1 MQLKLLL
8 LLILGNVLD
17 KFLFCGWVEKAI
29 QQQDSA
35 GAAVW
40 APYIWVGTLTT
51 QLCSFAPQKLK
62 LSAIPFASQEG
73 WLCTQIRFSSN
84 GNLVQFAPRHKFAA
98 GVAAACG
105 KCWADSS
112 LTFLHLEMTS
122 DSAPLPYAQTQFRIR
137 GCKSNCSKQ
146 REGGCWIPKQVCIYP
161 QA

>member
-40 APYIWVGTLTT
+40 ALYSWVCTLTT
-51 QLCSFAPQKLK
+51 QLCFSAPHKLK
-62 LSAIPFASQEG
+62 PSAILFASQKG
-73 WLCTQIRFSSN
+73 WLCTPIRFSSI

-98 GVAAACG
+98 AFAAACG

-122 DSAPLPYAQTQFRIR
+122 DSGPLPFIQTQFR
-137 GCKSNCSKQ
+137 GCKSNRSKQ

-161 QA
+161 